1 MSWTID
7 RIAEALGA
15 APLGDGAFKVDRP
28 AHPAEAGAG
37 DLAIAMDP
45 SYADALRASPARAAL
60 VWEGADLADLGLVA
74 AVAITRPRVGMSGI
88 TTIFAHAPDL
98 ADGIHPSAVIAPDA
112 EIGAGAA
119 IGPFAVIGARARIG
133 AGARICSHVSIGAD
147 AAIGVDAL
155 IHAGVRIGA
164 RVTIGDRPIIH
175 ANAVI
180 GADGFSFVTPEKST
194 VENAKETGG
203 VAEARNSVWMR
214 IHSLG
219 AVTLGSDVE
228 IGANTTIDRGTL
240 HDTTVGTGT
249 KIDNQV
255 QIGHNVKI
263 GASCLLCAQVGI
275 AGSAVIGDRVV
286 LGGKVGVADHVTIGS
301 DVVVAA
307 SSGVASKV
315 APRSVMMGS
324 PAIARDEYMKMMMA
338 MRRLP
343 RLLAKLGG

>member
-1 MSWTID
+1 MSWTIA

-15 APLGDGAFKVDRP
+15 EPLGNASLRVGRP
-28 AHPAEAGAG
+28 AHPAKAVAG

-60 VWEGADLADLGLVA
+60 VWHGADLADLGLDA
-74 AVAITRPRVGMSGI
+74 AVAIARPRVGMAGI
-88 TTIFAHAPDL
+88 TTMFAYDL
-98 ADGIHPSAVIAPDA
+98 DLDGGIHPSAVIAPDA
-112 EIGAGAA
+112 EIGEGAA
-119 IGPFAVIGARARIG
+119 IGPFVVIGARARIG
-133 AGARICSHVSIGAD
+133 KGARICAHVTIGAD
-147 AAIGVDAL
+147 VVLGEDAL
-155 IHAGVRIGA
+155 IYPGVRIGA
-164 RVTIGDRPIIH
+164 RVTIGDRPILH
-175 ANAVI
+175 AGAVI

-240 HDTTVGTGT
+240 HDTTVGAGT

-255 QIGHNVKI
+255 QIGHNVSI

-275 AGSAVIGDRVV
+275 AGSAQIGDRVV

-315 APRSVMMGS
+315 PPRTVVMGS
-324 PAIARDEYMKMMMA
+324 PAIARDEYMKMLMA